1 MPAGTPP
8 LPLRISPAL
17 KRPRPVKRSFPT
29 ADGLPFR
36 LDRTAVIGQ
45 GVALVRG
52 IYAREEIADGRLA
65 VALDRPWP
73 SEFAYYI
80 VTLPAAIER
89 PAIAHF
95 VDWLMEEAQAR
106 HFRGSNA

>member
-1 MPAGTPP
+1 M
-8 LPLRISPAL
+8 
-17 KRPRPVKRSFPT
+17 KRSLPT

-80 VTLPAAIER
+80 VTLPAATER